1 MSTTPIISVYD
12 GRRLLGHITERARG
26 HVARTW
32 PDEVL
37 LGTFRTRAEAVHA
50 ESAADRAARVDAA

>member
-1 MSTTPIISVYD
+1 MSTTPIISVCD

-37 LGTFRTRAEAVHA
+37 LGTLPKDPLRGKP
-50 ESAADRAARVDAA
+50 